1 VRRTRQEAE
10 QTRESIL
17 DAAERQFNQAGVAR
31 TSLDK
36 IARAAGVTRGAVYW
50 HFQNKT
56 DLFEAMIQRVRM
68 PLEHRLHR
76 IVEEA
81 ETLDDLERLC
91 LQSLTDIQSDPR
103 IARVYSILLLK
114 CEYTED
120 LAALIARERQSREH
134 ILAQVTTF
142 FERMQR
148 SGALLPERDPATLA
162 LALHVYM
169 TGLFTEML
177 RSPDCCRDA
186 NCAASLMRYFFAPLQ
201 PSRA

>member
-1 VRRTRQEAE
+1 MRRTKQEAA
-10 QTRESIL
+10 QTRERIL
-17 DAAERQFNQAGVAR
+17 DAAELQFFEAGVAR
-31 TSLDK
+31 TSLDQ

-50 HFQNKT
+50 HFQNKA
-56 DLFEAMIQRVRM
+56 DLFAAMIQRVRM

-81 ETLDDLERLC
+81 KTIDDLERLC
-91 LQSLTDIQSDPR
+91 LQSLTDIQTDPR
-103 IARVYSILLLK
+103 IARVYSVLLLK

-120 LAALIARERQSREH
+120 LAVLIERERAAREH
-134 ILAQVTTF
+134 IIAQVTLF

-148 SGALLPERDPATLA
+148 SGALLEERDPATLA

-177 RSPDCCRDA
+177 RCSECCRDEA
-186 NCAASLMRYFFAPLQ
+186 RAAELMRYFFAPLK
-201 PSRA
+201 PASG